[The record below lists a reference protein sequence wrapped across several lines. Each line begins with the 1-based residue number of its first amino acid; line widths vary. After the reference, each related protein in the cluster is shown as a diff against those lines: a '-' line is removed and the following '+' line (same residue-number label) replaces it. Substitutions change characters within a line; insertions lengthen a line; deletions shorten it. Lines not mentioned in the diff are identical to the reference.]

1 MILQSL
7 CEYYQRKADLD
18 EIAPTGLQRKEIPF
32 IIVIDSEGNFLRI
45 EDTREGE
52 GKTKRAKTFLVP
64 LKAGRQSNIKA
75 NLLWDK
81 AEYSLGVSETDNK
94 KTEEKRLAFLKKL
107 EETFISAPA
116 LDIVKPLIHFLKN
129 NPAQSIS
136 DALNKGCD
144 ESSLKIWNN
153 EISKGKVNLTFKL
166 DGDSNTFADNEA
178 LRDSY
183 LNSEKS
189 ETSGSVRCLITGEK
203 CEPKRIHS
211 LIQGVLN
218 AQPSGAAIISFN
230 LDAFKSYGK
239 DQNHNAPVSPE
250 AEFQYTT
257 ALNQLLEKGSKNKV
271 TIGDS
276 TTVFWAEKKNPLE
289 DDFCAF
295 FGCTAK
301 DNPDAEINAVRNLYQ
316 GVYTGR
322 GSESTSTRF
331 YVLGLAQN
339 NARISIRFWL
349 QGTVSEFVKNIKQH
363 FDDLEIIR
371 SSEDQGHYSLFWILS
386 AISQE
391 NETSNVPSVIAGN
404 IVESILTGGCYPQT
418 MLQQTLRR
426 IRATQDVSRIRA
438 AVLKAYLNRFN
449 RIYQKTEK
457 EITMSLDKENKN
469 IGYLLGRLFST
480 LERIQKDANPELK
493 LNTTIKDRFYGAAS
507 ATPVTVF
514 SQLLRSAPHHLSKME
529 NVGHKIKKE
538 RLLGEIFQGISDI
551 PAHLS
556 MQDQARFAIGY
567 YHQRQDFFTKKEKN
581 ESLKADEQKTQ
592 EQLI

>member
-7 CEYYQRKADLD
+7 CDYYRRKADSGN
-18 EIAPTGLQRKEIPF
+18 IAPTGLQYKEIPF
-32 IIVIDSEGNFLRI
+32 IVVIDSEGNFLRI

-52 GKTKRAKTFLVP
+52 GKTKRAKTLLIPHEV
-64 LKAGRQSNIKA
+64 GRQNNIKA

-81 AEYSLGVSETDNK
+81 AEYSLGVSETDNE
-94 KTEEKRLAFLKKL
+94 KTEEKRLAFLNKL
-107 EETFISAPA
+107 EETFISALA
-116 LDIVKPLIHFLKN
+116 LDIVKPLIHFLKS

-153 EISKGKVNLTFKL
+153 EISKGKANITFKL

-183 LNSEKS
+183 IHSEKS
-189 ETSGSVRCLITGEK
+189 APSGSVRCLITGEK
-203 CEPKRIHS
+203 CNPKATHPKIKN
-211 LIQGVLN
+211 VLG
-218 AQPSGAAIISFN
+218 AQTSGAALISFN
-230 LDAFKSYGK
+230 KDAFTSFGK

-289 DDFCAF
+289 DDFPAF
-295 FGCTAK
+295 FGYTAK

-322 GSESTSTRF
+322 ETERSSTRF
-331 YVLGLAQN
+331 YVLGLSP
-339 NARISIRFWL
+339 NASRISVRFWL
-349 QGTVSEFVKNIKQH
+349 QGTVSEFAKNIKQH
-363 FDDLEIIR
+363 FDDLEIVR
-371 SSEDQGHYSLFWILS
+371 PPKDQGHYSLFWILS

-391 NETSNVPSVIAGN
+391 NKTSNVPSVIAGN
-404 IVESILTGGCYPQT
+404 IVRSILTGECYPQT
-418 MLQQTLRR
+418 MLQQALRR

-438 AVLKAYLNRFN
+438 AVLKAHLNRFN
-449 RIYQKTEK
+449 RIYQKPEK
-457 EITMSLDKENKN
+457 EITMSLDTENKN
-469 IGYLLGRLFST
+469 IGYLLGRLFSA
-480 LERIQKDANPELK
+480 LERIQEDANPG
-493 LNTTIKDRFYGAAS
+493 LNATIKDRFYGAAS

-514 SQLLRSAPHHLSKME
+514 PQLLKLAQHHLSKMD
-529 NVGHKIKKE
+529 NAGYRINRE
-538 RLLGEIFQGISDI
+538 RLLGEIFQEISDI

-556 MQDQARFAIGY
+556 MEDQARFAIGY
-567 YHQRQDFFTKKEKN
+567 YHQRQFFFTKKVKN
-581 ESLKADEQKTQ
+581 EPENTNEQETQ
-592 EQLI
+592 GQLI

>member
-7 CEYYQRKADLD
+7 CDYYRRKADSGN
-18 EIAPTGLQRKEIPF
+18 IAPTGLQYKEIPF
-32 IIVIDSEGNFLRI
+32 IVVIDSEGNFLRI

-52 GKTKRAKTFLVP
+52 GKTKRAKTLLIPHEV
-64 LKAGRQSNIKA
+64 GRQNNIKA

-81 AEYSLGVSETDNK
+81 AEYSLGVSETDNE
-94 KTEEKRLAFLKKL
+94 KTEEKRLAFLNKL
-107 EETFISAPA
+107 EETFISALA
-116 LDIVKPLIHFLKN
+116 LDIVKPLIHFLKS

-153 EISKGKVNLTFKL
+153 EISKGKANITFKL

-183 LNSEKS
+183 IHSEKS
-189 ETSGSVRCLITGEK
+189 APSGSVRCLITGEK
-203 CEPKRIHS
+203 CNPKATHPKIKN
-211 LIQGVLN
+211 VLG
-218 AQPSGAAIISFN
+218 AQTSGAALISFN
-230 LDAFKSYGK
+230 KDAFTSFGK
-239 DQNHNAPVSPE
+239 KQNHNAPVSEE
-250 AEFQYTT
+250 AAFKYTT
-257 ALNQLLEKGSKNKV
+257 ALNQLLEKGSNNKV

-276 TTVFWAEKKNPLE
+276 TTVFWAERKNPLE
-289 DDFCAF
+289 DDFPAF
-295 FGCTAK
+295 FGYTMK
-301 DNPDAEINAVRNLYQ
+301 DNPDAEIKAVQNLYQ

-322 GSESTSTRF
+322 ETEYSSTRF
-331 YVLGLAQN
+331 YVLGLSP
-339 NARISIRFWL
+339 NASRISVRFWL
-349 QGTVSEFVKNIKQH
+349 HGTVSEFAKNIKQH

-371 SSEDQGHYSLFWILS
+371 SPKDQGHYSLFWILS

-391 NETSNVPSVIAGN
+391 NKTSNIPPVIAGN
-404 IVESILTGGCYPQT
+404 IVESILTGRCYPQT

-426 IRATQDVSRIRA
+426 IRATHDISRIRA

-449 RIYQKTEK
+449 RTYQKPEK
-457 EITMSLDKENKN
+457 EITMSLDTENKN
-469 IGYLLGRLFST
+469 IGYLLGRLFSA
-480 LERIQKDANPELK
+480 LERIQKDANPG
-493 LNTTIKDRFYGAAS
+493 LNATIKDRFYGAAS

-514 SQLLRSAPHHLSKME
+514 PQLLKLAQHHLSKME
-529 NVGHKIKKE
+529 NVGYRINGE

-556 MQDQARFAIGY
+556 MEDQARFAIGY
-567 YHQRQDFFTKKEKN
+567 YHQRPFSFPNKIKN
-581 ESLKADEQKTQ
+581 ESENTNEQETQ